1 MRIVLITLIK
11 LFLFFSTFQLYSPV
25 FAQTTNFQPDNET
38 TQIEDSTNF
47 RLEEIEVYGYTVFS
61 KQEIEK
67 IVAPYL
73 NKDLSFEQSREITQ
87 KITYLYTSNGYLTSE
102 AFFPE
107 QEITDGKAIV
117 RVVEGKLERVET
129 RGLKNLKERY
139 LRSRLRWNSKTPLNI
154 KQLEENIQLLQQDP
168 LIKKIDA
175 KLVEGSNIGQSVLLL
190 DVEEETPWQ
199 VSIIANNHNSA
210 NSGELQGTSTVANQN
225 LLGLGDRL
233 RLGYNLTE
241 GFDAINIGYTFP
253 FTARGTNF
261 SVEYSNGD
269 SEITQNDF
277 DDFGIRA
284 DAEAISL
291 RFEQS
296 LTYSLNR
303 DVDLFIAIDRR
314 SSNTFIEDEIPLS
327 FTEGPQQG
335 RSRVTALRIGS
346 TWTERSQT
354 LVTSAQMRFSVGL
367 DLFDSTINENA
378 PDAIFFSWL
387 GQLQFIKALN
397 RKQDTLLVTRLA
409 TQLTPDS
416 LLPLEQI
423 AIGGANT
430 VRGYR
435 ENRRVADNGIFGT
448 VEVQLPL
455 IRESG
460 IGDFALIPFFDA
472 GRVWNNDDEEAN
484 TLASL
489 GLGVEWKIEQ
499 WFQARLD
506 WGIPLTETS
515 DFDNS
520 LQDEGFHFQL
530 QLQPF

>member
-1 MRIVLITLIK
+1 MRIVLITFVK
-11 LFLFFSTFQLYSPV
+11 LFLFFSTFQFCSAV
-25 FAQTTNFQPDNET
+25 VAQTTNFQPDNET
-38 TQIEDSTNF
+38 TQIKDLTNF
-47 RLEEIEVYGYTVFS
+47 RLQEIEVYGYTVFS

-67 IVAPYL
+67 IIAPYL
-73 NKDLSFEQSREITQ
+73 NKNLSFEQSREITQ
-87 KITYLYTSNGYLTSE
+87 KITDLYTSNGYLTSG

-129 RGLKNLKERY
+129 RGLENLKEPY
-139 LRSRLRWNSKTPLNI
+139 LRSRLRWDSKTLLNI

-175 KLVEGSNIGQSVLLL
+175 KLVEGSNVGQSVLLL

-225 LLGLGDRL
+225 LLGFGDRL

-241 GFDAINIGYTFP
+241 GFDAINVGYTLP
-253 FTARGTNF
+253 FNARGTNF
-261 SVEYSNGD
+261 SVEYSNGN

-284 DAEAISL
+284 DAETVSL

-296 LTYSLNR
+296 LAYSLNR
-303 DVDLFIAIDRR
+303 DVNLFIAIDRR
-314 SSNTFIEDEIPLS
+314 SSNTFIEDEVPLS
-327 FTEGPQQG
+327 FTDGPQQG

-354 LVTSAQMRFSVGL
+354 LVTSGQMRFSVGL
-367 DLFDSTINENA
+367 DLFDVTVNENA

-387 GQLQFIKALN
+387 GQLQLVKALN
-397 RKQDTLLVTRLA
+397 REQDTLLVTRLA
-409 TQLTPDS
+409 TQLTPNS

-435 ENRRVADNGIFGT
+435 ENRGVADNGVFGT
-448 VEVQLPL
+448 VEVQLPIVKNSNVGNFNL
-455 IRESG
+455 V
-460 IGDFALIPFFDA
+460 PFFDA
-472 GRVWNNDDEEAN
+472 GTVWNNDGKGAE

-489 GLGVEWKIEQ
+489 GLGLDWEIKQ
-499 WFQARLD
+499 WFIVGLD
-506 WGIPLTETS
+506 WGIPIIETS
-515 DFDNS
+515 DLEDS
-520 LQDEGFHFQL
+520 LQDKGFHFQL